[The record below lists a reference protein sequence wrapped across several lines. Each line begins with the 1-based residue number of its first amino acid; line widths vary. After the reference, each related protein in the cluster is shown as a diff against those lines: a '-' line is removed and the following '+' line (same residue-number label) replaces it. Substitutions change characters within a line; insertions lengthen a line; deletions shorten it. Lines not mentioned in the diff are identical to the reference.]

1 MHDRMDPCV
10 QSQHLPMM
18 CPQVSRKYQVALAST
33 LNPDG
38 APGSEKYDSVS
49 PGPHSATL
57 DCQAGSLQE
66 SNLTIVTHRLL
77 HSSHRNFP
85 ELSERPLSW
94 TSMTM

>member
-49 PGPHSATL
+49 PGPHSPCASRLSTARL
-57 DCQAGSLQE
+57 EVCRR
-66 SNLTIVTHRLL
+66 VT
-77 HSSHRNFP
+77 
-85 ELSERPLSW
+85 
-94 TSMTM
+94 